1 MTLSEGK
8 SMLLGLME
16 ELSVLV
22 RGRRRSPWEK
32 FTGWAVAL
40 VLAALGAG
48 TAFLVVRKRRSP
60 PVRKLRQAA
69 RRSLST
75 LRRKVGRVLQE
86 GRTRAR
92 SYAKRLSGDL
102 EAIRD
107 AAREENGHAMT
118 PKRSRARTSS
128 TARSRRRL
136 TSEGSRS

>member
-32 FTGWAVAL
+32 FTGWGVAL

-75 LRRKVGRVLQE
+75 LRRRVGRVLEE

-92 SYAKRLSGDL
+92 SYVRRLSGDL

-118 PKRSRARTSS
+118 PKRARAKTSRV
-128 TARSRRRL
+128 ARSRRRVS
-136 TSEGSRS
+136 SEGRS